1 MEFSKEYIMNIMS
14 DKLHTNLH
22 KKSIKD
28 YKSRLQER
36 MQRIYHEKTKIV
48 YLTTNE
54 TGPEHQKNF
63 FVDLIVNGKK
73 VSSGV
78 GATLEIKGFCKEGL
92 YTGTLVLNYEHII
105 NQNSFDAPSS
115 NEAVMLPF
123 VFEVEEPLSLSVKK
137 DVFFGTYI
145 SPGVDATVVISPE
158 GVNAKNIVAV
168 GTKQPHGA
176 VVEVEGVSNRSVVLN
191 FGAEEIYLSNSQNE
205 DAQPLKVNKFTAYP
219 SNTVFLPDMGSS
231 ISAKQD
237 VFIGATLNVPKNTPP
252 GEYKGNVIITFLY
265 NDN

>member
-1 MEFSKEYIMNIMS
+1 MKELENIIGYKFKNSNLLKTALTHSSYANEYKCESYERLEFLGDSILSIIISGYLFEEMKSTSEGELSRIRASLMCEESLSSIARELNFGKFVLLGNGEEKAGSRNRNSILCDVFEAILASIYLDGGMEFSKEYIMNIMS

-78 GATLEIKGFCKEGL
+78 GMSKKEAEQEAAKIALSELFYETL
-92 YTGTLVLNYEHII
+92 
-105 NQNSFDAPSS
+105 
-115 NEAVMLPF
+115 
-123 VFEVEEPLSLSVKK
+123 
-137 DVFFGTYI
+137 
-145 SPGVDATVVISPE
+145 
-158 GVNAKNIVAV
+158 
-168 GTKQPHGA
+168 
-176 VVEVEGVSNRSVVLN
+176 
-191 FGAEEIYLSNSQNE
+191 
-205 DAQPLKVNKFTAYP
+205 
-219 SNTVFLPDMGSS
+219 
-231 ISAKQD
+231 
-237 VFIGATLNVPKNTPP
+237 
-252 GEYKGNVIITFLY
+252 
-265 NDN
+265 